1 MARILVIGKFYA
13 PFSGG
18 IEENTKAVA
27 EGLARN
33 HLVTVLCNSHEKGS
47 AEETIGRV
55 RVIRTATQFVWKS
68 QPVGLA
74 TFLKVITLPAD
85 VVHFHA
91 PNPWLSLALL
101 MRMKFRKSSGRLV
114 ITHHMDI
121 YGRPFLRM
129 IARKLYNRLLLKTS
143 LLIATSYKNISSSDD
158 IQTACNSVAIP
169 LGLDLGRYVISE
181 EERSEARDWGKTL
194 SSGRPIVAFVGR
206 HARYKGLDVLIKALA
221 LDPTLFGL
229 IAGDGPYTSAIH
241 EEASRLGIQDRVMF
255 LGSISHA
262 EKLRLLAAADVF
274 AFPST
279 EKTEA
284 YGISQVE
291 AMAMGAPVVASNL
304 PTGVTD
310 VSRAGE
316 TAVVVEPGNP
326 VAFRDAIAMLLSDT
340 AMRERLS
347 AAAYRNVSENLANT
361 LLISKT
367 VAAIEKYAVGDRTMT
382 EYSAVGAGRASG
394 SRTSEG

>member
-1 MARILVIGKFYA
+1 MAEILVVGKFYA

-27 EGLARN
+27 EGLARDHHIIVICNN
-33 HLVTVLCNSHEKGS
+33 HERGS
-47 AEETIGRV
+47 AEETIGGV
-55 RVIRTATQFVWKS
+55 RVIRTSTQFVWKS
-68 QPVGLA
+68 QPIGVA
-74 TFLKVITLPAD
+74 IFLKAITLPAD

-101 MRMKFRKSSGRLV
+101 LRMTFRKNPGQLV

-121 YGRPFLRM
+121 YGRPVLRM
-129 IARKLYNRLLLKTS
+129 VARNLYNRLLKKTA
-143 LLIATSYKNISSSDD
+143 LIIATSYKNIASSDD
-158 IQTACNSVAIP
+158 IRTACNAIAIP
-169 LGLDLGRYVISE
+169 LGLDMDRYALSAE
-181 EERSEARDWGKTL
+181 DRSTARDWGMAL
-194 SSGRPIVAFVGR
+194 SGGRPIVAFVGR
-206 HARYKGLDVLIKALA
+206 HARYKGLDVLVKALA
-221 LDPTLFGL
+221 LDPDLFGL
-229 IAGDGPYTSAIH
+229 IAGDGPYTPGIR
-241 EEASRLGIQDRVMF
+241 EEVARAGVQDRVKF

-310 VSRAGE
+310 VARAGE
-316 TAVVVEPGNP
+316 TAVVVEPGDPIALRN
-326 VAFRDAIAMLLSDT
+326 AIVMLLSD
-340 AMRERLS
+340 ADMRDRLS
-347 AAAYRNVSENLANT
+347 AAAYKNVSENLTNT
-361 LLISKT
+361 RLIEQT
-367 VAAIEKYAVGDRTMT
+367 VAAIEQYAALPGLN
-382 EYSAVGAGRASG
+382 SA
-394 SRTSEG
+394 SEG